1 MNKKTLRMQ
10 KLAGIITES
19 QYKVKLNE
27 MLNNDDLMYDRMLD
41 MDQEQLVSSM
51 LAFAEDNPEIKL
63 VDYLNEEF
71 GYDSEDEDFEDEE

>member
-1 MNKKTLRMQ
+1 MNKETLKMQ

-19 QYKVKLNE
+19 QYKQKLNE
-27 MLNNDDLMYDRMLD
+27 ILNNDDLMYDRMLD

>member
-1 MNKKTLRMQ
+1 MNKETLKMQ